1 MSAQPLRTE
10 PQQRAAVVAEALSWL
25 KTPYHH
31 HGRIKGEQ
39 GGVDCL
45 MLLAEVFERAGMVP
59 RVEPGEYA
67 RDWHQHHS
75 DELYMQ
81 GLMAYA
87 GQLRA
92 DEIPQPGDIVLF
104 KFGLT
109 YSHAG
114 IVTQVPQG
122 GSLRR
127 IEIVHSYLRRGV
139 TLTRLAEEPLAGPA
153 RQFWSFW

>member
-1 MSAQPLRTE
+1 MSAQILRTE
-10 PQQRAAVVAEALSWL
+10 HQQRADVVAEALSWL

-45 MLLAEVFERAGMVP
+45 MLLAEVFERADLVP
-59 RVEPGEYA
+59 RVEPGDYA

-75 DELYMQ
+75 DELYMK

-87 GQLRA
+87 QQLPDGQA
-92 DEIPQPGDIVLF
+92 PQVGDIVLF

-122 GSLRR
+122 GSQRR

-139 TLTRLAEEPLAGPA
+139 TLTRLSEEPLAGPA